1 MDIATFLGLFFGLAV
16 IIAAI
21 FTGSDIWV
29 FLNIPGFLIVIAG
42 TMAATLI
49 RYPMSGV
56 LGAFMLGIR
65 AAFTGSKDTKPQDL
79 IDLSID
85 MAKSAR
91 KSGFLSLSKVSLPD
105 PFLAH
110 GVRMLVDGYSYDVI
124 HTTLVKDMNNSIER
138 HEEGERIFRAIGES
152 APAFGM
158 IGTLVGLVQML
169 AGLDD
174 PKTIGPAM
182 AVALLTTLYGAVIAN
197 LIALPIADKLENK
210 IESEHTNKSLI
221 IDAVLGIHKGQNTS
235 ELGEILETYLPD
247 NIRAQELEEDEDD

>member
-1 MDIATFLGLFFGLAV
+1 MDIATLLGLFFGLAV
-16 IIAAI
+16 IVAAI

-56 LGAFMLGIR
+56 LGAFMLGIK
-65 AAFTGSKDTKPQDL
+65 AAFASSKDSKPQEL

-85 MAKSAR
+85 AAKIAR
-91 KSGFLSLSKVSLPD
+91 KKGLLALSGVPIAD
-105 PFLAH
+105 PFMARGIRLCI
-110 GVRMLVDGYSYDVI
+110 DGYSFDVI
-124 HTTLVKDMNNSIER
+124 QTSLNKDMNNSIER

-169 AGLDD
+169 AALDD
-174 PKTIGPAM
+174 PSSIGPAM
-182 AVALLTTLYGAVIAN
+182 AVALLTTLYGAIIAN

-210 IESEHTNKSLI
+210 IETEHTNKSLI
-221 IDAVLGIHKGQNTS
+221 IDTVLGIHKGQNTS
-235 ELGEILETYLPD
+235 ELGEILDTYLPD
-247 NIRAQELEEDEDD
+247 NVRAQELEDEDE

>member
-1 MDIATFLGLFFGLAV
+1 
-16 IIAAI
+16 
-21 FTGSDIWV
+21 
-29 FLNIPGFLIVIAG
+29 
-42 TMAATLI
+42 MAATLI

-56 LGAFMLGIR
+56 LGAFMLGIK
-65 AAFTGSKDTKPQDL
+65 AAFSGSKDSKPQDL

-85 MAKSAR
+85 MAKIAR
-91 KSGFLSLSKVSLPD
+91 KQGFLALANVPVPD
-105 PFLAH
+105 PFYAR
-110 GVRMLVDGYSYDVI
+110 GVRLCVDGYGFEVI
-124 HTTLVKDMNNSIER
+124 QTTLTKDMNNSIER

-210 IESEHTNKSLI
+210 IEVEHTNKSLI
-221 IDAVLGIHKGQNTS
+221 IDAILGIHKGQNTS

-247 NIRAQELEEDEDD
+247 KVRAQELEEDEED

>member
-16 IIAAI
+16 IVAAI

-65 AAFTGSKDTKPQDL
+65 AAFTGSKDSKPQDL
-79 IDLSID
+79 IDLAIET
-85 MAKSAR
+85 AKIAR
-91 KSGFLSLSKVSLPD
+91 KKGFLALAEIPIED
-105 PFLAH
+105 PFLAR
-110 GVRMLVDGYSYDVI
+110 GIRLCVDGYSYEVI
-124 HTTLVKDMNNSIER
+124 QTTLTKDMNNSIER

-169 AGLDD
+169 ASLDD

-210 IESEHTNKSLI
+210 IEVEHTNKSLI

-235 ELGEILETYLPD
+235 ELGEILDTYLPD
-247 NIRAQELEEDEDD
+247 SIRAQELEDEDD